1 MCGSHGPDKNGN
13 HAIHNCNAHRCAGPR
28 KFSEIERI
36 KVRLFEDNT
45 RDIFAGKLVTI
56 TGNLHVIR
64 ENDNPNNKLVT
75 VLYAQSIKMLENN
88 SKS

>member
-1 MCGSHGPDKNGN
+1 MGQTLMANMRYITAMHVDLQDSE
-13 HAIHNCNAHRCAGPR
+13 

-56 TGNLHVIR
+56 TGHLHVVR

-75 VLYAQSIKMLENN
+75 VLYAESIKDVRKQQQ
-88 SKS
+88 KS